1 MFVCRGLADQL
12 EGNEEEHG
20 KYRSMVVQYIMVNA
34 FCKRNFLCGLKKKP
48 MSVLIVLRIC
58 FLSTVNAFLL
68 HVNVKFLFDYVI
80 AILLAIQDMWGIFV
94 YISKQLIWFFTS
106 PCPSPSVRVCACLLV
121 CLYVLHACVC
131 YLINTNLQINLILE
145 LYLQNTREMFEPFI
159 EDDVPF
165 DEYCQLMEKDGT
177 WAGHMELQAASLVTH
192 SNICV
197 HRVRFSFSCS
207 SHLCACFHT
216 NGITCKTATTLL
228 QADMDCLLSVSNCT
242 CIQWKI
248 I

>member
-1 MFVCRGLADQL
+1 M
-12 EGNEEEHG
+12 
-20 KYRSMVVQYIMVNA
+20 
-34 FCKRNFLCGLKKKP
+34 
-48 MSVLIVLRIC
+48 
-58 FLSTVNAFLL
+58 
-68 HVNVKFLFDYVI
+68 
-80 AILLAIQDMWGIFV
+80 
-94 YISKQLIWFFTS
+94 
-106 PCPSPSVRVCACLLV
+106 

-207 SHLCACFHT
+207 SHLCACFRT
-216 NGITCKTATTLL
+216 NGITCKTAKTLL
-228 QADMDCLLSVSNCT
+228 QADMNCLLSVSNCT
-242 CIQWKI
+242 YGKHEAHYTIQWKI